1 MGFGSA
7 GCKALAGAATGIE
20 DASAT
25 CKARAG
31 EAAVALSGATE
42 GLGSAGGVLGLR
54 SDSCQGGADLFRIRG
69 EKTDKLAGPVRNSA
83 VRAVSS
89 NAACNRSSET
99 KNDAASAASMLD
111 VS

>member
-1 MGFGSA
+1 MGIGSA

-31 EAAVALSGATE
+31 DAAVVLSGVTE
-42 GLGSAGGVLGLR
+42 GLGSAGGTLGLR
-54 SDSCQGGADLFRIRG
+54 SGACQGGVDLFRIRG
-69 EKTDKLAGPVRNSA
+69 EKTEKLPGPTFNSA
-83 VRAVSS
+83 ARAVSS
-89 NAACNRSSET
+89 NAACNRSSEA

>member
-1 MGFGSA
+1 MGIGSA
-7 GCKALAGAATGIE
+7 WCKALAGATAGIE
-20 DASAT
+20 DATAT
-25 CKARAG
+25 YKARAG
-31 EAAVALSGATE
+31 DSAVVLSGVTE

-54 SDSCQGGADLFRIRG
+54 SDSCQGGVDLFRIRG